1 MPVYRG
7 DDVYIAEQEKA
18 LKALA
23 ELTELRAVHERCG
36 ADALQMR
43 SALSRVEFE
52 LAELKSAYQRLET
65 SFIASQDAHS
75 KAMHQAKT
83 RESGKACTFFAFELM
98 TIIFDL
104 RVCTLALISR
114 ETELLKRSAVV
125 LEERSE
131 LQKFN
136 VSLKQSLADTRSQLL
151 ILQTNAASVSG
162 ALTIA
167 QDAALARALEAEAAA
182 KLVVDLQARITAFTS
197 ALELKDGELIA
208 GRQRADALFK
218 ALTTAETALVVSQ
231 RALEVERA
239 AMLAGTQERK
249 FESRRR
255 VLVSVLKHTQNLPI
269 WTSFRKW
276 RLYVGVACL
285 TQFLL

>member
-1 MPVYRG
+1 VCNDEWAQTEIAELRSSLQAAEALAFAAELTSRKVHAENETFQKSNLLLRETVDRLQDKLKAFLKIGG

-83 RESGKACTFFAFELM
+83 RES
-98 TIIFDL
+98 
-104 RVCTLALISR
+104 ALISR

-197 ALELKDGELIA
+197 ALAA
-208 GRQRADALFK
+208 G
-218 ALTTAETALVVSQ
+218 
-231 RALEVERA
+231 
-239 AMLAGTQERK
+239 
-249 FESRRR
+249 
-255 VLVSVLKHTQNLPI
+255 N
-269 WTSFRKW
+269 
-276 RLYVGVACL
+276 
-285 TQFLL
+285 